1 MKQIILTIS
10 LITTFA
16 LSLFA
21 QNGHTKVIS
30 KDRVI
35 PSYYLEVTYDKTVHL
50 IFPSAISYID
60 LGSTNI
66 IAGKADGAENVVR
79 VKAAVK
85 NFKEETNFSVIT
97 DEGSFYSFIVN
108 YSEKPNKLNIE
119 MKDFIHDGKRVNR
132 PNNSM
137 EIYLSELG
145 NESPQTIQLVM
156 EKIYKSNRKKIKHV
170 KSKQFG
176 IEYLLR
182 GIFSHNSILYLHTE
196 IKNDTDIPYDIDFIV
211 FKIVDKKVAKRTA
224 IQETVIKPVRA
235 YNYMTCVSGKSSEST
250 VFAFEKFTIPD
261 KKHLVVVLFEENGG
275 RHQRFVVK
283 NSDLVRANVIA
294 NLKVKQQKNTSN

>member
-1 MKQIILTIS
+1 MKQFIFTILFISTIS
-10 LITTFA
+10 LSL
-16 LSLFA
+16 LS
-21 QNGHTKVIS
+21 QNDHTKVIAS
-30 KDRVI
+30 DRVI

-60 LGSTNI
+60 LGSSSI
-66 IAGKADGAENVVR
+66 IAGKAESAENVVR

-85 NFKEETNFSVIT
+85 DFQEETNFSVIT

-108 YSEKPNKLNIE
+108 YSENPSKLNVE

-145 NESPQTIQLVM
+145 NESPKTIQLAM
-156 EKIYKSNRKKIKHV
+156 EKIYKTNRKKVKHV
-170 KSKQFG
+170 NSNQFG
-176 IEYLLR
+176 IEFLLR
-182 GIFSHNSILYLHTE
+182 GIFSHNGLLYLHTE
-196 IKNDTDIPYDIDFIV
+196 IKNTTDIPYDIDFIV

-224 IQETVIKPVRA
+224 IQETIIKPVRA
-235 YNYMTCVSGKSSEST
+235 YNHMTWVSGKTSECT

-261 KKHLVVVLFEENGG
+261 KKQLVVELFEKNGG
-275 RHQRFVVK
+275 RHQRFVIK
-283 NSDLVRANVIA
+283 NGDLTKARTIGK
-294 NLKVKQQKNTSN
+294 L

>member
-1 MKQIILTIS
+1 MKQFIIISILILSLSIS
-10 LITTFA
+10 LK
-16 LSLFA
+16 A
-21 QNGHTKVIS
+21 QNDHTKVIS

-50 IFPSAISYID
+50 IFPSSISYID
-60 LGSTNI
+60 LGSSNI

-85 NFKEETNFSVIT
+85 GFKEETNFSVIT

-108 YSEKPNKLNIE
+108 YSENPINLNVE
-119 MKDFIHDGKRVNR
+119 MKDFIHDGKLVNR

-145 NESPQTIQLVM
+145 DESPKSIQLAM
-156 EKIYKSNRKKIKHV
+156 EKIYKANRKKVKHV

-182 GIFSHNSILYLHTE
+182 GIFSNNGMLYLHTE
-196 IKNDTDIPYDIDFIV
+196 IENTTDIPYDIDFIV
-211 FKIVDKKVAKRTA
+211 FKIVDKKVANRTA
-224 IQETVIKPVRA
+224 IQETIIQPVRA
-235 YNYMTCVSGKSSEST
+235 YNYITCITGKY
-250 VFAFEKFTIPD
+250 FRMHRIC
-261 KKHLVVVLFEENGG
+261 L
-275 RHQRFVVK
+275 
-283 NSDLVRANVIA
+283 
-294 NLKVKQQKNTSN
+294 

>member
-1 MKQIILTIS
+1 MKQLIFTIIFIS
-10 LITTFA
+10 TLSF
-16 LSLFA
+16 SLFA
-21 QNGHTKVIS
+21 QNGHTKVIA

-35 PSYYLEVTYDKTVHL
+35 PSYYLEVTYYKTVHL

-60 LGSTNI
+60 LGSSSI

-79 VKAAVK
+79 VKASVK
-85 NFKEETNFSVIT
+85 DFQEETNFSVIT

-108 YSEKPNKLNIE
+108 YSENPAKLNVE
-119 MKDFIHDGKRVNR
+119 MKDFIHDGKLVNR

-145 NESPQTIQLVM
+145 NESPQTIQLAM
-156 EKIYKSNRKKIKHV
+156 EKIYKTNRKKVKQV

-182 GIFSHNSILYLHTE
+182 GIFSHNGMLYLHSE
-196 IKNDTDIPYDIDFIV
+196 IDNTTDIPYDIDFIV

-224 IQETVIKPVRA
+224 IQETIIKPVRA
-235 YNYMTCVSGKSSEST
+235 YNYMTCVSGRTSECT

-261 KKHLVVVLFEENGG
+261 KSSWLWSCLKRMEEDI
-275 RHQRFVVK
+275 R
-283 NSDLVRANVIA
+283 
-294 NLKVKQQKNTSN
+294 NL